1 MGSLINVNYISMSP
15 DGAYLCMT
23 RSTSPTA
30 VLLKKNGDETYT
42 DLSIPQTDT
51 FNFCDLSN
59 NRAVFGGPTSVR
71 VLKKQN
77 DGTFLHSQTITAA
90 SSTTSLKISY
100 FGNWLMVGN
109 NNMQLLM
116 YSESTSSGLY

>member
-30 VLLKKNGDETYT
+30 VILQKNGDDSYT
-42 DLSIPQTDT
+42 DLGIPQTDT

-100 FGNWLMVGN
+100 FGNWLI
-109 NNMQLLM
+109 
-116 YSESTSSGLY
+116 SSLKSMTALSHM